1 MEGFSRRTQRIRI
14 SGIRRVF
21 EAADE
26 DAINLGLGQPDFD
39 TPEHVKEAAVGALRD
54 GRAAGYTNN
63 VGIDALREAVAEY
76 VGFEASPENV
86 LVTSGASEGLH
97 VATQAFAN
105 PGDEV
110 IVPDPGFVSYDALT
124 KVADAEP
131 VPVELADDLRLEPE
145 SVKESITDET
155 AVFFV
160 NSPANPTGAVQ
171 TEDDMRAFAEIA
183 DDYGA
188 TLVSDE
194 VYDRFVYDGEH
205 VSPAEFGENVVTV
218 NAASKTLAATGWRLG
233 YVVAPESAV
242 DEMVKVHQYA
252 QACANAAAQHGVA
265 ETLNDERTDEEVAR
279 MHEEFEARRNLV
291 LEGLE
296 AMGLDCPTPRGAFY
310 VFPRVPDGFVDACLE
325 RGVVTVP
332 GEAFG
337 DAGEG
342 HARISYANSRDNLR
356 EALDI
361 MEEAV
366 SELV

>member
-1 MEGFSRRTQRIRI
+1 MEFSRRTQRIRI

-21 EAADE
+21 EAAGE

-39 TPEHVKEAAVGALRD
+39 TPEHVKEAAVDAIKD
-54 GRAAGYTNN
+54 GRAAGYTSN
-63 VGIDALREAVAEY
+63 VGIETLREEVAEY
-76 VGFEASPENV
+76 VGFDASPEEV

-97 VATQAFAN
+97 VAVQATVN

-110 IVPDPGFVSYDALT
+110 LVPDPGFVSYDALT

-145 SVKESITDET
+145 AVKEAITDDT
-155 AVFFV
+155 AAFFV

-171 TEDDMRAFAEIA
+171 TRDDARAFAEIA

-194 VYDRFVYDGEH
+194 VYDRFVYDGGH
-205 VSPAEFGENVVTV
+205 VSPAGFGDNVVTV

-233 YVVAPESAV
+233 YVVAPTDAV

-265 ETLNDERTDEEVAR
+265 ETLNDERTDEAVAEMR
-279 MHEEFEARRNLV
+279 DEFEARRDLV
-291 LEGLE
+291 LERLDG
-296 AMGLDCPTPRGAFY
+296 MGVDCPTPRGAFY
-310 VFPRVPDGFVDACLE
+310 AFPRVPDGFVEECID
-325 RGVVTVP
+325 RDVIVVP
-332 GEAFG
+332 GDAFG
-337 DAGEG
+337 AAGEG
-342 HARISYANSRDNLR
+342 HARISYANSRENLR
-356 EALDI
+356 EALDA
-361 MEEAV
+361 MEEVVA
-366 SELV
+366 ELG

>member
-21 EAADE
+21 EAAGE

-39 TPEHVKEAAVGALRD
+39 TPEHVREAAVEALRD
-54 GRAAGYTNN
+54 GRGADYTSN
-63 VGIDALREAVAEY
+63 VGIEPLREEVARY
-76 VGFEASPENV
+76 VDFDASPENV

-97 VATQAFAN
+97 VAVQALAD

-110 IVPDPGFVSYDALT
+110 IIPDPGFVSYDALT

-131 VPVELADDLRLEPE
+131 VPVELADDLRLNPE
-145 SVKESITDET
+145 DVKESLTEET
-155 AVFFV
+155 AAFVV

-171 TEDDMRAFAEIA
+171 TEEDMRAFAEIA
-183 DDYGA
+183 DDYDT

-194 VYDRFVYDGEH
+194 VYDRFVYEGEH
-205 VSPAEFGENVVTV
+205 VSPARFGDNIVTV
-218 NAASKTLAATGWRLG
+218 NGASKTLSATGWRLG
-233 YVVAPESAV
+233 YVVASEEAV
-242 DEMVKVHQYA
+242 DEMVKVHQYI

-265 ETLNDERTDEEVAR
+265 ETLNDERTDDAVER
-279 MHEEFEARRNLV
+279 MREEFEARRDLV
-291 LEGLE
+291 LEGFD
-296 AMGLDCPTPRGAFY
+296 AMGLDCPAPRGAFY
-310 VFPRVPDGFVDACLE
+310 ALPQVPDGFVDACLE

-337 DAGEG
+337 AAGEG
-342 HARISYANSRDNLR
+342 HARISYAISRENLR

-361 MEEAV
+361 MEKV
-366 SELV
+366 VGELV

>member
-1 MEGFSRRTQRIRI
+1 MEFSRRTQRIRI

-21 EAADE
+21 EAAGE

-39 TPEHVKEAAVGALRD
+39 TPEHVKEAAIGALRD
-54 GRAAGYTNN
+54 GSAAGYTSN
-63 VGIDALREAVAEY
+63 VGIDALREEVAEY
-76 VGFEASPENV
+76 VGFDASPENV

-97 VATQAFAN
+97 VAVQAFVD

-110 IVPDPGFVSYDALT
+110 LVPDPGFVSYDALT

-145 SVKESITDET
+145 AVKEAVTDDT
-155 AVFFV
+155 AAFFV

-171 TEDDMRAFAEIA
+171 TRDDARAFAEIA

-188 TLVSDE
+188 TLISDE

-205 VSPAEFGENVVTV
+205 VSPANFGENVVTV

-233 YVVAPESAV
+233 YVIAPTEAV

-252 QACANAAAQHGVA
+252 QACANASAQHGVA
-265 ETLNDERTDEEVAR
+265 ETLNDERTDEEVKR
-279 MHEEFEARRNLV
+279 MSDEFEARRDLV
-291 LEGLE
+291 LERLDE
-296 AMGLDCPTPRGAFY
+296 MGVDCPTPRGAFY
-310 VFPRVPDGFVDACLE
+310 AFPRVPDGFVEECID
-325 RGVVTVP
+325 RDVIVVP
-332 GEAFG
+332 GDAFG

-342 HARISYANSRDNLR
+342 HARISYANSRENLR
-356 EALDI
+356 EALDV
-361 MEEAV
+361 MEKVVA
-366 SELV
+366 ELR

>member
-1 MEGFSRRTQRIRI
+1 MEFSRRTQRIRV

-21 EAADE
+21 EAAGE

-39 TPEHVKEAAVGALRD
+39 TPEHVKQAAVDALRD
-54 GRAAGYTNN
+54 GRASGYTSN
-63 VGIDALREAVAEY
+63 VGIDALREAVVDY
-76 VGFEASPENV
+76 VGFDASPDEV

-97 VATQAFAN
+97 VAVQALAN

-110 IVPDPGFVSYDALT
+110 LVPNPGFVSYDALT

-131 VPVELADDLRLEPE
+131 VGVELADDMRLEPE
-145 SVKESITDET
+145 SVKEAITDDT
-155 AVFFV
+155 SVFFV

-171 TEDDMRAFAEIA
+171 TEDEMRAFAEIA
-183 DDYGA
+183 DDYGV

-194 VYDRFVYDGEH
+194 VYDRFVYEGEH
-205 VSPAEFGENVVTV
+205 VSPARFGENVVTV
-218 NAASKTLAATGWRLG
+218 NGASKTLAATGWRLG
-233 YVVAPESAV
+233 YIVAPTEAV

-252 QACANAAAQHGVA
+252 QACANASAQYGVA
-265 ETLNDERTDEEVAR
+265 ETLNDEKTDEAVRR
-279 MHEEFEARRNLV
+279 MRDEFEARRDIV
-291 LEGLE
+291 LEGLDE
-296 AMGLDCPTPRGAFY
+296 MGLECPKPRGAFY
-310 VFPRVPDGFVDACLE
+310 AMPRVPDGFVDACLE

-342 HARISYANSRDNLR
+342 HARISYASSRDNIR
-356 EALDI
+356 EALEV

-366 SELV
+366 AELV